1 MPETNPTV
9 TVFEGLAP
17 PNEGSEKS
25 KMVFETADARVAA
38 SAENLGH
45 GPGELP
51 NPEAPDFFA
60 GNQTG
65 KANGSNRREPRAVD
79 FEVVSGN

>member
-17 PNEGSEKS
+17 PHEGSEKS
-25 KMVFETADARVAA
+25 KKVFETTDARVAA
-38 SAENLGH
+38 AAENLKH
-45 GPGELP
+45 GSDELP
-51 NPEAPDFFA
+51 HPKAPDFFA

-65 KANGSNRREPRAVD
+65 KANGSNRREPRVVD
-79 FEVVSGN
+79 FELVSGN